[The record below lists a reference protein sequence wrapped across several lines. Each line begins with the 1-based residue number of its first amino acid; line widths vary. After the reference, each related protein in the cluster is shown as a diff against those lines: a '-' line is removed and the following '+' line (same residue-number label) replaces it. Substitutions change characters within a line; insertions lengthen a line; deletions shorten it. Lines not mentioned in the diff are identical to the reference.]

1 MLKKKTDNGTISA
14 TSFETM
20 NEKGIAVGLYGE
32 MSVVSF
38 ESNGKGLILLI
49 NDDMIEQFR
58 VNVLHT
64 DANWNAK

>member
-1 MLKKKTDNGTISA
+1 
-14 TSFETM
+14 
-20 NEKGIAVGLYGE
+20 
-32 MSVVSF
+32 VSF

-49 NDDMIEQFR
+49 NDDMIEQFG